1 MRRQIKNLFY
11 FSLLIVLFVVA
22 GCQSAPQQQVQT
34 QEPQLPTPFS
44 NGPTTPPGVKGP
56 TTAPPGSK
64 SYSQQAVS
72 ETESIRY
79 TLPTTPSVQVKQ

>member
-1 MRRQIKNLFY
+1 MKRSIQNNFV
-11 FSLLIVLFVVA
+11 FTLLVVLLVLA
-22 GCQSAPQQQVQT
+22 GCQSAPQETTQT

-56 TTAPPGSK
+56 NTAPPGSK
-64 SYSQQAVS
+64 GYKQQAVS

>member
-11 FSLLIVLFVVA
+11 LSLLMFLLVVA
-22 GCQSAPQQQVQT
+22 GCQSAPQQPVQT